1 MYGLLIAGVCNYLK
15 KRFGEDTLALILEK
29 SGLNNASFSAHA
41 VYDENIIAK
50 LSAAAVDITKVDSR
64 ELLEGYGV
72 YFVGYTGDYGYD
84 RILRV
89 LGRHMR
95 DFLNGLDNLH
105 EYLRFSYPAIQP
117 PSFFATEETRHGLTL
132 HYRSRRTGFVR
143 YIVGQLKEVGR
154 RFYNLD
160 IKAEVISEVTKDDK
174 TFHAVFRL
182 HFDNRAYKYEF
193 GSTLTTRENWNLR
206 SDDFFE
212 IFPFSLVFDGEMTIR
227 YQGPKIAVILP
238 SIIGKKLTKVFT
250 LTRPIISF
258 TWDNIIINTN
268 NIFEIASVDR
278 VTAEAVQARIVDTAT
293 SDDNAKSNDG
303 AMKGNLP
310 NKHPRQTK
318 KAVVNNANGSEV
330 SKDKADD
337 SESDDGSG
345 DGRTKPRRL
354 YLKGQMK
361 YMAKWNCMV
370 YLCSPLIPNL
380 EALFRTGLFINDL
393 SLHDSSRDLALV
405 GTQQSAELK
414 MALDQEQRKSAKL
427 EESMKKLDEEMKKTD
442 SLLYQMIPRQVA
454 DRLRRGEPAM
464 NTCEVFQDVSI
475 LFSDVVGF
483 TKICSMIT
491 PMQVVSMLNSM
502 YSMFDKLVEKNR
514 VYKVETIGDAYM
526 VVSGAPT
533 KTKYHAE
540 NITDMA
546 FDMVE
551 CMRGQKD
558 PASGDSM
565 KIRIGIHSG
574 MVVAGVVGIKMPRYC
589 LFGDTVNTASRMESN
604 GEAMK
609 IHISQVTKDY
619 LAGGPYE
626 ITERGMLQV
635 KGKGEMKTYWLEQ
648 KTGVL
653 AVSKDGMA
661 VPNVSRSP
669 SVIGAND
676 ELLVAGGSA
685 ADVRVRRRSHDSDEY
700 RVDIPLSAVHSP
712 AHFPG
717 GKKVERHG
725 ATVEELELM
734 VQVLA
739 ERTRE
744 LENEVERARKRFG
757 RTDDGGTGTVSS
769 GSDVGGF
776 GPTYSDLDYYQVPSK
791 TGTSAAAGTGH
802 VTNKNLPTEQQI
814 EHNSITINHNNTTN
828 GGEHANSPAKAGN
841 TQSMDQIKIDGDAKQ
856 DVDRSANTTSV
867 PTSATKGNTSKSQS
881 VTCVVI

>member
-1 MYGLLIAGVCNYLK
+1 MYGLVIEGVCDYLK
-15 KRFGEDTLALILEK
+15 ERFGEDTLALILEK
-29 SGLNNASFSAHA
+29 SGLHNASFSTHV
-41 VYDENIIAK
+41 VYDEQIIPK
-50 LSAAAVDITKVDSR
+50 IAAAAIEITNVNPP
-64 ELLEGYGV
+64 ELLQSFGA
-72 YFVGYTGDYGYD
+72 YFVGFLGQYEYD

-95 DFLNGLDNLH
+95 DFLNGLDHVH
-105 EYLRFSYPAIQP
+105 EYLRLSYPKMQS
-117 PSFFATEETRHGLTL
+117 PSFFAAEETRNGLKL
-132 HYRSRRTGFVR
+132 HYRSRRHGYVH
-143 YIVGQLKEVGR
+143 YVVGVLREIGR
-154 RFYNLD
+154 LFYNLD
-160 IKAEVISEVTKDDK
+160 IKVQIVSEVTKDDK

-238 SIIGKKLTKVFT
+238 NIIGKKLTKVFT
-250 LTRPIISF
+250 LTRPIVNF
-258 TWDNIIINTN
+258 TWDDIIINTN
-268 NIFEIASVDR
+268 NVFELASVDR
-278 VTAEAVQARIVDTAT
+278 VTAEAVKARIQTEAAP
-293 SDDNAKSNDG
+293 SDDKAKTAIDALQNKVKQQRQAKNKKDIGTGSV
-303 AMKGNLP
+303 KGPMIKL
-310 NKHPRQTK
+310 
-318 KAVVNNANGSEV
+318 
-330 SKDKADD
+330 DKANDN
-337 SESDDGSG
+337 SSDDGG
-345 DGRTKPRRL
+345 DGDGGTKPRRL

-380 EALFRTGLFINDL
+380 DALFRTGLFINDL

-619 LAGGPYE
+619 LADGPYE

-635 KGKGEMKTYWLEQ
+635 KGKGEMKTYWLEK

-653 AVSKDGMA
+653 AVHKDGMA
-661 VPNVSRSP
+661 VPKVPRSP
-669 SVIGAND
+669 SVHGANG
-676 ELLVAGGSA
+676 ELVVQDGRSSNAS
-685 ADVRVRRRSHDSDEY
+685 VRRRSRDSEEY
-700 RVDIPLSAVHSP
+700 RSDIPLSAVHSP
-712 AHFPG
+712 AHFPRDE
-717 GKKVERHG
+717 KVKGYG
-725 ATVEELELM
+725 ASMEDMEQM
-734 VQVLA
+734 VQALA
-739 ERTRE
+739 ERTRQ
-744 LENEVERARKRFG
+744 LEEEVERARR
-757 RTDDGGTGTVSS
+757 
-769 GSDVGGF
+769 GF
-776 GPTYSDLDYYQVPSK
+776 GGAGGKVTQV
-791 TGTSAAAGTGH
+791 TSEE
-802 VTNKNLPTEQQI
+802 LPKQQ
-814 EHNSITINHNNTTN
+814 HGRVS
-828 GGEHANSPAKAGN
+828 AKPHKA
-841 TQSMDQIKIDGDAKQ
+841 
-856 DVDRSANTTSV
+856 DVDGSAGQ
-867 PTSATKGNTSKSQS
+867 SATKSPETNAGLTSAGANANLPRAQS